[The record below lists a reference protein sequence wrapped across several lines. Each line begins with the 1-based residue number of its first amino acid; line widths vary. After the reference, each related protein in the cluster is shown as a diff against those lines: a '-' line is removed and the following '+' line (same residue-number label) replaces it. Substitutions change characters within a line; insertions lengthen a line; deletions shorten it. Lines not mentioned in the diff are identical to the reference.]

1 MKKLNN
7 ANTNAMEMFN
17 ASIVN
22 SRRNDVKANLL
33 NAELDLNQLMQLTD
47 INEEMKQS
55 NAPIQVLQK
64 IYNPESL
71 VGAVTNV
78 VGNFCNVNVRTEKG
92 FNLFKEKLAKL
103 NNEGVHVPYGD
114 SIWVEGVN
122 VFSGFHFSTGKFYCY
137 HIVTND
143 EMEAIADKI
152 AHMRKD
158 SMTVEDA
165 LALQHDLTPL
175 LRAWQESSIDCTK
188 DKSKKFNY
196 NFKDFFKAINVV
208 STFCKKHSDKIV
220 MNTKEAFKDSSKDF
234 RITLP
239 SDNNDEVAEDLVGRV
254 TEEIRTAAETF
265 FNGSMKELHNLADMK
280 AYDKFRGYAKQN
292 AELAFFI
299 RDIYNLCYNSLNDKE
314 AVLVKEDYAA
324 MRNAIYTKA
333 NTLEIAPEDVIN
345 IAIDTAMVSISETN
359 EGWVVGDSFVENFK
373 AYPVK
378 NIFANEYVYALTNKN
393 NTVVIAT
400 EDNIAEIYRDIEDG
414 EVFNFVNG
422 VAYDNNDEEVLVIDN
437 DYTGEAYEED
447 GVIVASIYEYQEV
460 KAMVVYKTCDE
471 TSVGSKLVYD
481 KAGKYFNELVKANNY
496 EGIRVIG
503 QNCNGIRNNERMI
516 GIFRGTVAFNKGET
530 FDDMKVLSFEPSNGN
545 QRVFF
550 VIVK

>member
-33 NAELDLNQLMQLTD
+33 NAELDLNQLMQLKD

-92 FNLFKEKLAKL
+92 FNLFKDKLAKL
-103 NNEGVHVPYGD
+103 NNEGIHVPYGD

-208 STFCKKHSDKIV
+208 STFCKKHSDQIV

-234 RITLP
+234 MYT
-239 SDNNDEVAEDLVGRV
+239 D
-254 TEEIRTAAETF
+254 
-265 FNGSMKELHNLADMK
+265 HNANK
-280 AYDKFRGYAKQN
+280 
-292 AELAFFI
+292 
-299 RDIYNLCYNSLNDKE
+299 C
-314 AVLVKEDYAA
+314 
-324 MRNAIYTKA
+324 TK
-333 NTLEIAPEDVIN
+333 
-345 IAIDTAMVSISETN
+345 
-359 EGWVVGDSFVENFK
+359 K
-373 AYPVK
+373 
-378 NIFANEYVYALTNKN
+378 
-393 NTVVIAT
+393 
-400 EDNIAEIYRDIEDG
+400 
-414 EVFNFVNG
+414 
-422 VAYDNNDEEVLVIDN
+422 
-437 DYTGEAYEED
+437 
-447 GVIVASIYEYQEV
+447 
-460 KAMVVYKTCDE
+460 
-471 TSVGSKLVYD
+471 
-481 KAGKYFNELVKANNY
+481 
-496 EGIRVIG
+496 
-503 QNCNGIRNNERMI
+503 
-516 GIFRGTVAFNKGET
+516 
-530 FDDMKVLSFEPSNGN
+530 
-545 QRVFF
+545 
-550 VIVK
+550 

>member
-1 MKKLNN
+1 MKKSMNN
-7 ANTNAMEMFN
+7 AYEMFMNNEVN
-17 ASIVN
+17 AVEN
-22 SRRNDVKANLL
+22 NVKAGLL
-33 NAELDLNQLMQLTD
+33 NADLNLDQLMQLKD

-78 VGNFCNVNVRTEKG
+78 VGNFCNINVRTEIG
-92 FNLFKEKLAKL
+92 FRLFKDNLAKL
-103 NNEGVHVPYGD
+103 NNEGTHVPYGD

-152 AHMRKD
+152 AHMTKD
-158 SMTVEDA
+158 NMTVEDA

-208 STFCKKHSDKIV
+208 STFCKKHADKIV
-220 MNTKEAFKDSSKDF
+220 MNTKEVFKDSSKNF
-234 RITLP
+234 KITLP

-254 TEEIRTAAETF
+254 TEEIRTASENF
-265 FNGSMKELHNLADMK
+265 FNNSMKKLHSLADMS
-280 AYDKFRGYAKQN
+280 AYNEFRGYAKQN
-292 AELAFFI
+292 AQLALFI
-299 RDIYNLCYNSLNDKE
+299 KDVYNLCYNSLNED
-314 AVLVKEDYAA
+314 ARLVKDDYAA

-333 NTLEIAPEDVIN
+333 EQLNIAKEDVVKV
-345 IAIDTAMVSISETN
+345 AIDTAMARIKETN
-359 EGWVVGDSFVENFK
+359 EGWVVGDSYVDNFK

-378 NIFANEYVYALTNKN
+378 NIFPDEYVYALTNKCDYK
-393 NTVVIAT
+393 VIAT
-400 EDNIAEIYRDIEDG
+400 EDNIVEIYRDIEDG
-414 EVFNFVNG
+414 EVFNFING
-422 VAYDNNDEEVLVIDN
+422 VAYDEDDEEIIVIDN
-437 DYTGEAYEED
+437 DYTGEAYEKD
-447 GVIVASIYEYQEV
+447 GAIVASIYEHDTL
-460 KAMVVYKTCDE
+460 KAIMVYKTCAANSGKQI
-471 TSVGSKLVYD
+471 TYD
-481 KAGKYFNELVKANNY
+481 KTGAYFNELVEAENY

-516 GIFRGTVAFNKGET
+516 GIFRSNVAFTKGE
-530 FDDMKVLSFEPSNGN
+530 FIEIDHVLSFEPSNGN
-545 QRVFF
+545 QRMFF

>member
-1 MKKLNN
+1 MKKSMNN
-7 ANTNAMEMFN
+7 AYEMFMN
-17 ASIVN
+17 NDITTREN
-22 SRRNDVKANLL
+22 SLKSCLL
-33 NAELDLNQLMQLTD
+33 NANLNLDQLMQLTN

-78 VGNFCNVNVRTEKG
+78 VGNFCNINVKTEVG
-92 FNLFKEKLAKL
+92 FRLFRDNLAKL
-103 NNEGVHVPYGD
+103 NNNGIHTPYGD

-143 EMEAIADKI
+143 EMEAIENKI
-152 AHMRKD
+152 AHMTKD
-158 SMTVEDA
+158 NMTVEDA

-208 STFCKKHSDKIV
+208 STFCKKHADQIV
-220 MNTKEAFKDSSKDF
+220 MNTKEVFKDSSKNF
-234 RITLP
+234 KITLP

-254 TEEIRTAAETF
+254 TEEIRTASENF
-265 FNGSMKELHNLADMK
+265 FNNSMKKLHSLADMS
-280 AYDKFRGYAKQN
+280 AYNEFRGYAKQN
-292 AELAFFI
+292 AQLALFI
-299 RDIYNLCYNSLNDKE
+299 KDVYNLCYNSLNED
-314 AVLVKEDYAA
+314 ARLVKDDYAA

-333 NTLEIAPEDVIN
+333 EQLNIAKEDVVKV
-345 IAIDTAMVSISETN
+345 AIDTAMARIKETN
-359 EGWVVGDSFVENFK
+359 EGWVVGDSYVDNFK

-378 NIFANEYVYALTNKN
+378 NIFPDEYVYALTNKCDYK
-393 NTVVIAT
+393 VIAT
-400 EDNIAEIYRDIEDG
+400 EDNIVEIYRDIEDG
-414 EVFNFVNG
+414 EVFNFING
-422 VAYDNNDEEVLVIDN
+422 VAYDEDDEEIIVIDN
-437 DYTGEAYEED
+437 DYTGEAYEKD
-447 GVIVASIYEYQEV
+447 GAIVASIYEHDTL
-460 KAMVVYKTCDE
+460 KAMMVYKTCAANSGKQI
-471 TSVGSKLVYD
+471 TYD
-481 KAGKYFNELVKANNY
+481 KTGAYFNELVEAENY

-516 GIFRGTVAFNKGET
+516 GIFRSNVAFTKGE
-530 FDDMKVLSFEPSNGN
+530 FIEIDHVLSFEPSNGN
-545 QRVFF
+545 QRMFF

>member
-1 MKKLNN
+1 MSKNTMNN
-7 ANTNAMEMFN
+7 AYEMFMNNEVN
-17 ASIVN
+17 AVEN
-22 SRRNDVKANLL
+22 NVKAGLL
-33 NAELDLNQLMQLTD
+33 NADLNLDQLMQLTN

-78 VGNFCNVNVRTEKG
+78 VGNFCNINLRTEVG
-92 FNLFKEKLAKL
+92 FRLFRDNLAKL
-103 NNEGVHVPYGD
+103 NNNGIHTPYGD

-143 EMEAIADKI
+143 EMEAIENKI
-152 AHMRKD
+152 AHMTKD
-158 SMTVEDA
+158 NMTVEDA

-208 STFCKKHSDKIV
+208 STFCKKHADQIV
-220 MNTKEAFKDSSKDF
+220 MNTKEVFKDSSKNF
-234 RITLP
+234 KITLP

-254 TEEIRTAAETF
+254 TEEIRTAAENF
-265 FNGSMKELHNLADMK
+265 FNNSMKKLHSLADMS
-280 AYDKFRGYAKQN
+280 AYNEFRGYAKQN
-292 AELAFFI
+292 AQLALFI
-299 RDIYNLCYNSLNDKE
+299 KDVYNLCYNSLNED
-314 AVLVKEDYAA
+314 ARLVKDDYAA

-333 NTLEIAPEDVIN
+333 EQLNIAKEDVVK
-345 IAIDTAMVSISETN
+345 IAIDTAMARIKETN
-359 EGWVVGDSFVENFK
+359 EGWVVGDSYVDNFK

-378 NIFANEYVYALTNKN
+378 NIFPDEYVYALTNKCDYK
-393 NTVVIAT
+393 VIAT
-400 EDNIAEIYRDIEDG
+400 EDNIVEIYRDIEDG

-422 VAYDNNDEEVLVIDN
+422 VAYDEDDEEIIVIDN
-437 DYTGEAYEED
+437 DYTGEAYEKD
-447 GVIVASIYEYQEV
+447 GAIVASIYEHDTL
-460 KAMVVYKTCDE
+460 KAMMVYKTCAANSGKQI
-471 TSVGSKLVYD
+471 TYD
-481 KAGKYFNELVKANNY
+481 KTGAYFNELVEAENY

-516 GIFRGTVAFNKGET
+516 GIFRSNVAFTKGE
-530 FDDMKVLSFEPSNGN
+530 FIEIDHVLSFEPSNGN
-545 QRVFF
+545 QRMFF
-550 VIVK
+550 VVIK

>member
-33 NAELDLNQLMQLTD
+33 NAELDLNQLMQLKD

-55 NAPIQVLQK
+55 NAPIQILQK

-92 FNLFKEKLAKL
+92 FELFKEKLAKL
-103 NNEGVHVPYGD
+103 NNEGTHVPYGD

-158 SMTVEDA
+158 DMTVEDA

-196 NFKDFFKAINVV
+196 NFKDFFKAINVI
-208 STFCKKHSDKIV
+208 STFCKKHSDQIV
-220 MNTKEAFKDSSKDF
+220 MNTKEVFKDSSKDF

-265 FNGSMKELHNLADMK
+265 FNDSMKELHNLADMK

-359 EGWVVGDSFVENFK
+359 EGWVVGDSYVDKFK

-393 NTVVIAT
+393 DTIVIAT
-400 EDNIAEIYRDIEDG
+400 ENNIAEIYRDIEDD
-414 EVFNFVNG
+414 EEFNFVNG
-422 VAYDNNDEEVLVIDN
+422 KAVDEDGETILVIDN
-437 DYTGEAYEED
+437 DYTGRAYEED

-471 TSVGSKLVYD
+471 TSVGNKLVYD

-503 QNCNGIRNNERMI
+503 KNCNGIRNNERMI

-530 FDDMKVLSFEPSNGN
+530 FDDIKVLSFEPSNGN

-550 VIVK
+550 VTVK

>member
-1 MKKLNN
+1 MKKSMNN
-7 ANTNAMEMFN
+7 AYEMFMN
-17 ASIVN
+17 
-22 SRRNDVKANLL
+22 NDVTARENSLKSCLL
-33 NAELDLNQLMQLTD
+33 NADLNLDQLMQLTN

-78 VGNFCNVNVRTEKG
+78 VGNFCNINVKTEVG
-92 FNLFKEKLAKL
+92 FRLFRDNLAKL
-103 NNEGVHVPYGD
+103 NNNGIHTPYGD

-143 EMEAIADKI
+143 EMEAIENKI
-152 AHMRKD
+152 AHMTKD
-158 SMTVEDA
+158 NMTVEDA

-208 STFCKKHSDKIV
+208 STFCKKHADQIV
-220 MNTKEAFKDSSKDF
+220 MNTKEVFKDSSKNF
-234 RITLP
+234 KITLP

-254 TEEIRTAAETF
+254 TEEIRTASENF
-265 FNGSMKELHNLADMK
+265 FNNSMKKLHSLADMS
-280 AYDKFRGYAKQN
+280 AYNEFRGYAKQN
-292 AELAFFI
+292 AQLALFI
-299 RDIYNLCYNSLNDKE
+299 KDVYNLCYNSLNDETKL
-314 AVLVKEDYAA
+314 AKDDYAT

-333 NTLEIAPEDVIN
+333 EQLNMAKEDVVKV
-345 IAIDTAMVSISETN
+345 AIDTAMARIKETN
-359 EGWVVGDSFVENFK
+359 EGWVVGDSYVDNFK

-378 NIFANEYVYALTNKN
+378 NIFPDEYVYALTNKCDYK
-393 NTVVIAT
+393 VIAT
-400 EDNIAEIYRDIEDG
+400 EDNIVEIYRDIEDG

-422 VAYDNNDEEVLVIDN
+422 VAYDEDDEEIIVIDN
-437 DYTGEAYEED
+437 DYTGEAYEKD
-447 GVIVASIYEYQEV
+447 GAIVASIYEHDTL
-460 KAMVVYKTCDE
+460 KAMMVYKTCAANSGKQI
-471 TSVGSKLVYD
+471 TYD
-481 KAGKYFNELVKANNY
+481 KTGAYFNELVEAENY

-516 GIFRGTVAFNKGET
+516 GIFRSNVAFTKGE
-530 FDDMKVLSFEPSNGN
+530 FIEIDHVLSFEPSNGN
-545 QRVFF
+545 QRMFF
-550 VIVK
+550 VVIK

>member
-1 MKKLNN
+1 MKKSMNN
-7 ANTNAMEMFN
+7 AYEMFMN
-17 ASIVN
+17 NEVN
-22 SRRNDVKANLL
+22 VVENNVKAGLL
-33 NAELDLNQLMQLTD
+33 NANLNLDQLMQLEN

-78 VGNFCNVNVRTEKG
+78 VGNFCNINVRTEVG
-92 FNLFKEKLAKL
+92 FRLFRDNLAKL
-103 NNEGVHVPYGD
+103 NNEGAHVPYGD

-152 AHMRKD
+152 AHMTKD
-158 SMTVEDA
+158 NMTVEDA

-208 STFCKKHSDKIV
+208 STFCKKHADQIA
-220 MNTKEAFKDSSKDF
+220 MNTKEVFKDSSKNF
-234 RITLP
+234 KITLP

-254 TEEIRTAAETF
+254 TEEIRTASENF
-265 FNGSMKELHNLADMK
+265 FNNSMKKLHSLADMS
-280 AYDKFRGYAKQN
+280 AYNEFMGYAKQN
-292 AELAFFI
+292 AQLALFI
-299 RDIYNLCYNSLNDKE
+299 KDIYNLCYNSLNDN
-314 AVLVKEDYAA
+314 AILAKEDYAA

-333 NTLEIAPEDVIN
+333 EQLNIAEEDVVKV
-345 IAIDTAMVSISETN
+345 AIDTAMARIKETN
-359 EGWVVGDSFVENFK
+359 EGWVVGDSYVDNFK

-378 NIFANEYVYALTNKN
+378 NIFPNEYVYALTNKCDYK
-393 NTVVIAT
+393 VIAT
-400 EDNIAEIYRDIEDG
+400 EDNIVEIYRDIEDG
-414 EVFNFVNG
+414 EVFNFING
-422 VAYDNNDEEVLVIDN
+422 IAYDEDDEEIIVIDN
-437 DYTGEAYEED
+437 DYTGEAYEKD
-447 GVIVASIYEYQEV
+447 GTIVASIYEHDTL
-460 KAMVVYKTCDE
+460 KAMMVYKTCAA
-471 TSVGSKLVYD
+471 TNGKQITYD
-481 KAGKYFNELVKANNY
+481 KTGAYFNELVKADKY

-516 GIFRGTVAFNKGET
+516 GVFRSNVAFTKGE
-530 FDDMKVLSFEPSNGN
+530 FIEIDHVLSFEPSNGN
-545 QRVFF
+545 QRMFF
-550 VIVK
+550 VIIK

>member
-1 MKKLNN
+1 MKKSMNN
-7 ANTNAMEMFN
+7 AYEMFMNNEVN
-17 ASIVN
+17 AVEN
-22 SRRNDVKANLL
+22 NVKAGLL
-33 NAELDLNQLMQLTD
+33 NADLNLDQLMQLKD

-78 VGNFCNVNVRTEKG
+78 VGNFCNINVRTEIG
-92 FNLFKEKLAKL
+92 FRLFKDNLAKL
-103 NNEGVHVPYGD
+103 NNEGTHVPYGD
-114 SIWVEGVN
+114 SIWIEGVN

-158 SMTVEDA
+158 NMTVEDA

-188 DKSKKFNY
+188 DKSKKFHY

-208 STFCKKHSDKIV
+208 STFCKKHADQIA
-220 MNTKEAFKDSSKDF
+220 MNTKEVFKDSSKNF
-234 RITLP
+234 KITLP

-254 TEEIRTAAETF
+254 TEEIRTASENF
-265 FNGSMKELHNLADMK
+265 FNNSMKKLHSLADMS
-280 AYDKFRGYAKQN
+280 AYNEFRGYAKQN
-292 AELAFFI
+292 AQLALFI
-299 RDIYNLCYNSLNDKE
+299 KDIFNLCYNSLNDS

-333 NTLEIAPEDVIN
+333 EQLNIAKEDVVKV
-345 IAIDTAMVSISETN
+345 AIDTAMARIKETN
-359 EGWVVGDSFVENFK
+359 EGWIVGDSYVDNFK

-378 NIFANEYVYALTNKN
+378 NIFPDEYVYALTNKCDYK
-393 NTVVIAT
+393 VIAT
-400 EDNIAEIYRDIEDG
+400 EANIVEIYRDIEDG

-422 VAYDNNDEEVLVIDN
+422 VAYDEDDEEIIVIDN
-437 DYTGEAYEED
+437 DYTGEAYEKD
-447 GVIVASIYEYQEV
+447 GAIVASIYEHDTL
-460 KAMVVYKTCDE
+460 KAMMVYKTCAA
-471 TSVGSKLVYD
+471 TNGKQITYD
-481 KAGKYFNELVKANNY
+481 KTGKYFNELVKAENY

-516 GIFRGTVAFNKGET
+516 GIFRSNVAFTKGE
-530 FDDMKVLSFEPSNGN
+530 FIEIDHVLSFEPSNGN
-545 QRVFF
+545 QRMFF
-550 VIVK
+550 VVIK

>member
-103 NNEGVHVPYGD
+103 NNEGIHVPYGD

-208 STFCKKHSDKIV
+208 STFCKKHSDQIV

-265 FNGSMKELHNLADMK
+265 FNGSMKELHSLADMK

-333 NTLEIAPEDVIN
+333 NTLGIALEDVIN

-393 NTVVIAT
+393 DTVVIAT

-414 EVFNFVNG
+414 EEFNFVNG
-422 VAYDNNDEEVLVIDN
+422 KAVGEDGKTILAIDN
-437 DYTGEAYEED
+437 DYTGRAYEED
-447 GVIVASIYEYQEV
+447 GVIIASIYEYQEV

-530 FDDMKVLSFEPSNGN
+530 FDDIKVLSFEPSNGN

-550 VIVK
+550 VVVK

>member
-22 SRRNDVKANLL
+22 SRRNDVKTNLL
-33 NAELDLNQLMQLTD
+33 NAELDLNQLMQLKD

-208 STFCKKHSDKIV
+208 STFCKKHSDQIV

-393 NTVVIAT
+393 DTVVIAT

>member
-22 SRRNDVKANLL
+22 SRRNDVKTNLL
-33 NAELDLNQLMQLTD
+33 NAELDLNQLMQLKD

-359 EGWVVGDSFVENFK
+359 EGWVVGNSFVENFK

-393 NTVVIAT
+393 DTVVIAT

>member
-33 NAELDLNQLMQLTD
+33 NAELDLNQLMQLKD

-55 NAPIQVLQK
+55 NAPIQILQK

-92 FNLFKEKLAKL
+92 FELFKEKLAKL
-103 NNEGVHVPYGD
+103 NNEGTHVPYGD

-152 AHMRKD
+152 AHMTKD
-158 SMTVEDA
+158 NMTVEDA

-208 STFCKKHSDKIV
+208 STFCKKHSDQIV

-265 FNGSMKELHNLADMK
+265 FNGSMRELHNLADMK

-292 AELAFFI
+292 AELALFI
-299 RDIYNLCYNSLNDKE
+299 KDIYNLCYNSLNEE
-314 AVLVKEDYAA
+314 AKLVKEDYAD

-333 NTLEIAPEDVIN
+333 EQLNIAKEDVVKV
-345 IAIDTAMVSISETN
+345 AIDTAMARIKETK
-359 EGWVVGDSFVENFK
+359 EGWVVGDSYVDNFK

-378 NIFANEYVYALTNKN
+378 NIFSDEYVYALTNKCDYK
-393 NTVVIAT
+393 VIAT
-400 EDNIAEIYRDIEDG
+400 ENNIVEIYRDIEDD

-422 VAYDNNDEEVLVIDN
+422 VAYDNDDE
-437 DYTGEAYEED
+437 
-447 GVIVASIYEYQEV
+447 SI
-460 KAMVVYKTCDE
+460 C
-471 TSVGSKLVYD
+471 
-481 KAGKYFNELVKANNY
+481 
-496 EGIRVIG
+496 
-503 QNCNGIRNNERMI
+503 
-516 GIFRGTVAFNKGET
+516 
-530 FDDMKVLSFEPSNGN
+530 
-545 QRVFF
+545 
-550 VIVK
+550 

>member
-33 NAELDLNQLMQLTD
+33 NAELDLNQLMQLKD

-55 NAPIQVLQK
+55 NAPIQILQK

-92 FNLFKEKLAKL
+92 FNLFKDKLAKL
-103 NNEGVHVPYGD
+103 NNEGIHVPYGD

-158 SMTVEDA
+158 DMTVEDA

-196 NFKDFFKAINVV
+196 SFKDFFKAINVV
-208 STFCKKHSDKIV
+208 STFCKKHSDQIV

-333 NTLEIAPEDVIN
+333 NTLGIAPEDVIN

-378 NIFANEYVYALTNKN
+378 NIFANEYVYALTNKS

-414 EVFNFVNG
+414 EEFNFVNG
-422 VAYDNNDEEVLVIDN
+422 KAVDEDGETILVIDN
-437 DYTGEAYEED
+437 DYTGRAYEED
-447 GVIVASIYEYQEV
+447 GVVVASIYEYQEV

-471 TSVGSKLVYD
+471 TSVGNKLVYD

-516 GIFRGTVAFNKGET
+516 GIFRGTVVFTKGE
-530 FDDMKVLSFEPSNGN
+530 FIEIDHVLSFEPNNGN
-545 QRVFF
+545 QRMFF

>member
-33 NAELDLNQLMQLTD
+33 NAELDLNQLMQLKD

-92 FNLFKEKLAKL
+92 FNLFKDKLAKL
-103 NNEGVHVPYGD
+103 NNEGIHVPYGD

-208 STFCKKHSDKIV
+208 STFCKKHSDQIV

-393 NTVVIAT
+393 NTIVIAT
-400 EDNIAEIYRDIEDG
+400 EDNIAEIYRDIEDD
-414 EVFNFVNG
+414 EEFNFVNG
-422 VAYDNNDEEVLVIDN
+422 KAVDEDGETILVIDN
-437 DYTGEAYEED
+437 DYTGRAYEED
-447 GVIVASIYEYQEV
+447 GVIIASIYEYQEV

-471 TSVGSKLVYD
+471 NSVGNKLVYD
-481 KAGKYFNELVKANNY
+481 KAGKYFNELVKASNY

-503 QNCNGIRNNERMI
+503 KNCNGIRNNERMI

-530 FDDMKVLSFEPSNGN
+530 FDDIKVLSFEPSNGN
-545 QRVFF
+545 QRIFF
-550 VIVK
+550 VTVK

>member
-103 NNEGVHVPYGD
+103 NNEGIHVPYGD

-208 STFCKKHSDKIV
+208 STFCKKHSDQIV

-333 NTLEIAPEDVIN
+333 NTLGIAPEDVVN

-378 NIFANEYVYALTNKN
+378 NIFANEYVYALTNKCDYK
-393 NTVVIAT
+393 VIAT
-400 EDNIAEIYRDIEDG
+400 EDNIAEIYRDIEDD

-437 DYTGEAYEED
+437 DYTGEAYEKD

-471 TSVGSKLVYD
+471 TSVGNKLVYD
-481 KAGKYFNELVKANNY
+481 KAGKYFNELVKENNY

-503 QNCNGIRNNERMI
+503 KNCNGIRNDERMI

-530 FDDMKVLSFEPSNGN
+530 FDDIKVLSFEPSNGN

>member
-22 SRRNDVKANLL
+22 SRRNDVKTNLL
-33 NAELDLNQLMQLTD
+33 NAELDLNQLMQLKD

-92 FNLFKEKLAKL
+92 FNLFKDKLAKL
-103 NNEGVHVPYGD
+103 NNKGVHVPYGD

-158 SMTVEDA
+158 DMTVEDA

-208 STFCKKHSDKIV
+208 STFCKKHSDQIV

-234 RITLP
+234 KITLP

-333 NTLEIAPEDVIN
+333 NTLGIALEDVVN
-345 IAIDTAMVSISETN
+345 IAIDTAMVSISETD
-359 EGWVVGDSFVENFK
+359 EGWVVGDSYVDKFK

-378 NIFANEYVYALTNKN
+378 NIFANEYVYALTNRN

-400 EDNIAEIYRDIEDG
+400 EDNIAEIYRDIEDD
-414 EVFNFVNG
+414 EEFNFVNG
-422 VAYDNNDEEVLVIDN
+422 KVVDEDGETILAIDN
-437 DYTGEAYEED
+437 DYTGRAYEED

-460 KAMVVYKTCDE
+460 RAMVVYKTCDE
-471 TSVGSKLVYD
+471 SSVGNKLVYD

-503 QNCNGIRNNERMI
+503 KNCNGIRNDERMI

-530 FDDMKVLSFEPSNGN
+530 FDDIKVLSFEPSNGN

>member
-1 MKKLNN
+1 MSKNTMNN
-7 ANTNAMEMFN
+7 AYEMFMNNEVN
-17 ASIVN
+17 AVEN
-22 SRRNDVKANLL
+22 NVKAGLL
-33 NAELDLNQLMQLTD
+33 NADLNLDQLMQLTD
-47 INEEMKQS
+47 INDEMKQS

-64 IYNPESL
+64 IYNPVSL

-78 VGNFCNVNVRTEKG
+78 VGNFCNINVRTEVG
-92 FNLFKEKLAKL
+92 FRLFKDNLAKL
-103 NNEGVHVPYGD
+103 NNEGTHVPYGD

-158 SMTVEDA
+158 DMTVEDA

-208 STFCKKHSDKIV
+208 STFCKKHADQIA
-220 MNTKEAFKDSSKDF
+220 MNTKEVFKDSSKNF
-234 RITLP
+234 KITLP

-254 TEEIRTAAETF
+254 TEEIRTASENF
-265 FNGSMKELHNLADMK
+265 FNNSMKKLHSLADMS
-280 AYDKFRGYAKQN
+280 AYNEFRGYAKQN
-292 AELAFFI
+292 AQLALFI
-299 RDIYNLCYNSLNDKE
+299 KDIFNLCYNSLNDSAK
-314 AVLVKEDYAA
+314 LVKEDYAA

-333 NTLEIAPEDVIN
+333 EQLNIAKEDVVKV
-345 IAIDTAMVSISETN
+345 AIDTAMARIKETK
-359 EGWVVGDSFVENFK
+359 EGWEVGDSYVDNFK

-378 NIFANEYVYALTNKN
+378 NIFADEYVYALTNKCDYK
-393 NTVVIAT
+393 VIAT
-400 EDNIAEIYRDIEDG
+400 EANIVEIYRDIEDG

-422 VAYDNNDEEVLVIDN
+422 VAYDEDDEEIIVIDN
-437 DYTGEAYEED
+437 DYTGEAYEKD
-447 GVIVASIYEYQEV
+447 GAIVASIYEHDTL
-460 KAMVVYKTCDE
+460 KAMMVYKTCAA
-471 TSVGSKLVYD
+471 TNGKQITYD
-481 KAGKYFNELVKANNY
+481 KTGKYFNELVKAENY

-516 GIFRGTVAFNKGET
+516 GIFRSNVTFTKGE
-530 FDDMKVLSFEPSNGN
+530 FIEIDHVLSFEPSNGN
-545 QRVFF
+545 QRMFF
-550 VIVK
+550 VVIK

>member
-22 SRRNDVKANLL
+22 SRRNDVKTNLL
-33 NAELDLNQLMQLTD
+33 NAELDLNQLMQLKD

-265 FNGSMKELHNLADMK
+265 FNGSMKELHSLADMK

-292 AELAFFI
+292 TELALFI
-299 RDIYNLCYNSLNDKE
+299 KIYNLCYNSLNDKE

-393 NTVVIAT
+393 DTVVIAT

-437 DYTGEAYEED
+437 DYTGEAYEKD

-516 GIFRGTVAFNKGET
+516 GIFRGTVAFAKGE
-530 FDDMKVLSFEPSNGN
+530 FIEIDHVLSFEPSNGN
-545 QRVFF
+545 QRMFF

>member
-33 NAELDLNQLMQLTD
+33 NAELDLNQLMQLKD

-55 NAPIQVLQK
+55 NAPIQILQK

-92 FNLFKEKLAKL
+92 FELFKEKLAKL
-103 NNEGVHVPYGD
+103 NNEGIHVPYGD

-158 SMTVEDA
+158 DMTVEDA

-208 STFCKKHSDKIV
+208 STFCKKHSDQIV
-220 MNTKEAFKDSSKDF
+220 MNTKEVFKDSSKDF

-265 FNGSMKELHNLADMK
+265 FNDSMKELHNLADMK

-345 IAIDTAMVSISETN
+345 IAIDTVMVSISETN
-359 EGWVVGDSFVENFK
+359 EGWVVGDSYVDKFK

-393 NTVVIAT
+393 DTIVIAT
-400 EDNIAEIYRDIEDG
+400 EDNIAEIYRDIEDN
-414 EVFNFVNG
+414 EEFNFVNG
-422 VAYDNNDEEVLVIDN
+422 KAVDEDGETILVIDN
-437 DYTGEAYEED
+437 DYTGRAYEED

-471 TSVGSKLVYD
+471 TSVGNKLIYD

-496 EGIRVIG
+496 EGLRVIG
-503 QNCNGIRNNERMI
+503 KNCNGIRNNERMI

-530 FDDMKVLSFEPSNGN
+530 FDDIKVLSFEPSNGN
-545 QRVFF
+545 QRIFF
-550 VIVK
+550 VTVK

>member
-22 SRRNDVKANLL
+22 SRRNDVKTNLL
-33 NAELDLNQLMQLTD
+33 NAELDLNQLMQLKD

-393 NTVVIAT
+393 DTVVIAT

>member
-33 NAELDLNQLMQLTD
+33 NAELDLNQLMQLKD

-55 NAPIQVLQK
+55 NAPIQILQK

-92 FNLFKEKLAKL
+92 FELFKEKLAKL
-103 NNEGVHVPYGD
+103 NNEGTHVPYGD

-158 SMTVEDA
+158 DMTVEDA

-208 STFCKKHSDKIV
+208 STFCKKHSDQIV

-378 NIFANEYVYALTNKN
+378 NIFANEYIYALTNKN
-393 NTVVIAT
+393 NTIVIAT
-400 EDNIAEIYRDIEDG
+400 EDNIAEIYRDIEDD
-414 EVFNFVNG
+414 EEFNFVNG
-422 VAYDNNDEEVLVIDN
+422 KAVDEDGETILVIDN
-437 DYTGEAYEED
+437 DYTGRAYEED

-471 TSVGSKLVYD
+471 TSVGNKLVYD

-503 QNCNGIRNNERMI
+503 KNCNGIRNNERMI

-530 FDDMKVLSFEPSNGN
+530 FDDIKVLSFEPSNGN

-550 VIVK
+550 VTVK

>member
-22 SRRNDVKANLL
+22 SRRNDIKTNLL
-33 NAELDLNQLMQLTD
+33 NANLDLNQLMQLKD

-92 FNLFKEKLAKL
+92 FNLFKDKLAKL
-103 NNEGVHVPYGD
+103 NNEGKHVPYGD

-143 EMEAIADKI
+143 EMEAIANKI

-158 SMTVEDA
+158 DMTVEDA

-208 STFCKKHSDKIV
+208 STFCKKHSDQIV
-220 MNTKEAFKDSSKDF
+220 MNTKEVFKDSSKDF

-333 NTLEIAPEDVIN
+333 NTLGIASEDVIN
-345 IAIDTAMVSISETN
+345 IAIDTAMVSISETD

-393 NTVVIAT
+393 DTIVIAT
-400 EDNIAEIYRDIEDG
+400 EDNIAEIYRDIEDD
-414 EVFNFVNG
+414 EEFNFVNG
-422 VAYDNNDEEVLVIDN
+422 KAVDEDGETILVIDN
-437 DYTGEAYEED
+437 DYTGRAYEEN

-460 KAMVVYKTCDE
+460 KAMTVYKTCDE
-471 TSVGSKLVYD
+471 TSVGNKLVYD
-481 KAGKYFNELVKANNY
+481 KAGKYFNELVKENNY

-503 QNCNGIRNNERMI
+503 KNCNGLRNNERMI

-530 FDDMKVLSFEPSNGN
+530 FDDIKVLSFEPSNGN
-545 QRVFF
+545 QRIFF
-550 VIVK
+550 VVVK

>member
-1 MKKLNN
+1 MSKNTMNN
-7 ANTNAMEMFN
+7 AYEMFMNNEVN
-17 ASIVN
+17 AVEN
-22 SRRNDVKANLL
+22 NVKAGLL
-33 NAELDLNQLMQLTD
+33 NADLNLDQLMQLTN

-78 VGNFCNVNVRTEKG
+78 VGNFCNINLRTEVG
-92 FNLFKEKLAKL
+92 FRLFRDNLAKL
-103 NNEGVHVPYGD
+103 NNNGIHTPYGD

-143 EMEAIADKI
+143 EMEAIENKI
-152 AHMRKD
+152 AHMTKD
-158 SMTVEDA
+158 NMTVEDA

-208 STFCKKHSDKIV
+208 STFCKKHADQIV
-220 MNTKEAFKDSSKDF
+220 MNTKEVFKDSSKNF
-234 RITLP
+234 KITLP

-254 TEEIRTAAETF
+254 TEEIRTASENF
-265 FNGSMKELHNLADMK
+265 FNNSMKKLHSLADMS
-280 AYDKFRGYAKQN
+280 AYNEFRGYAKQN
-292 AELAFFI
+292 AQLALFI
-299 RDIYNLCYNSLNDKE
+299 KDVYNLCYNSLNED
-314 AVLVKEDYAA
+314 ARLVKDDYAA

-333 NTLEIAPEDVIN
+333 EQLNIAKEDVVK
-345 IAIDTAMVSISETN
+345 IAIDTAMARIKETN
-359 EGWVVGDSFVENFK
+359 EGWVVGDSYVDNFK

-378 NIFANEYVYALTNKN
+378 NIFPDEYVYALTNKCDYK
-393 NTVVIAT
+393 VIAT
-400 EDNIAEIYRDIEDG
+400 EDNIVEIYRDIEDG

-422 VAYDNNDEEVLVIDN
+422 VAYDEDDEEIIVIDN
-437 DYTGEAYEED
+437 DYTGEAYEKD
-447 GVIVASIYEYQEV
+447 GAIVASIYEHDTL
-460 KAMVVYKTCDE
+460 KAMMVYKTCAANSGKQI
-471 TSVGSKLVYD
+471 TYD
-481 KAGKYFNELVKANNY
+481 KTGAYFNELVEAENY

-516 GIFRGTVAFNKGET
+516 GIFRSNVAFTKGE
-530 FDDMKVLSFEPSNGN
+530 FIEIDHVLSFEPSNGN
-545 QRVFF
+545 QRMFF
-550 VIVK
+550 VVIK

>member
-1 MKKLNN
+1 MKKSMNN
-7 ANTNAMEMFN
+7 AYEMFMNNEVN
-17 ASIVN
+17 AVEN
-22 SRRNDVKANLL
+22 NVKAGLL
-33 NAELDLNQLMQLTD
+33 NADLNLDQLMQLKD

-78 VGNFCNVNVRTEKG
+78 VGNFCNINVRTEIG
-92 FNLFKEKLAKL
+92 FRLFKDNLAKL
-103 NNEGVHVPYGD
+103 NNEGTHVPYGD

-152 AHMRKD
+152 AHMTKD
-158 SMTVEDA
+158 NMTVEDA

-208 STFCKKHSDKIV
+208 STFCKKHADKIV
-220 MNTKEAFKDSSKDF
+220 MNTKEVFKDSSKNF
-234 RITLP
+234 KITLP

-254 TEEIRTAAETF
+254 TEEIRTASENF
-265 FNGSMKELHNLADMK
+265 FNNSMKKLHSLADMS
-280 AYDKFRGYAKQN
+280 AYNEFRGYAKQN
-292 AELAFFI
+292 AQLALFI
-299 RDIYNLCYNSLNDKE
+299 KDVYNLCYNSLNED
-314 AVLVKEDYAA
+314 ARLVKDDYAA

-333 NTLEIAPEDVIN
+333 EQLNIAKEDVVKV
-345 IAIDTAMVSISETN
+345 AIDTAMARIKETN
-359 EGWVVGDSFVENFK
+359 EGWVVGDSYVDNFK

-378 NIFANEYVYALTNKN
+378 NIFPDEYVYALTNKCDYK
-393 NTVVIAT
+393 VIAT
-400 EDNIAEIYRDIEDG
+400 EDNIVEIYRDIEDG
-414 EVFNFVNG
+414 EVFNFING
-422 VAYDNNDEEVLVIDN
+422 VAYDEDDEEIIVIDN
-437 DYTGEAYEED
+437 DYTGEAYEKD
-447 GVIVASIYEYQEV
+447 GAIVASIYEHDTL
-460 KAMVVYKTCDE
+460 KAIMVYKTCAANSGKQI
-471 TSVGSKLVYD
+471 TYD
-481 KAGKYFNELVKANNY
+481 KTGAYFNELVEAENY
-496 EGIRVIG
+496 EGLRVIG

-516 GIFRGTVAFNKGET
+516 GIFRSNVAFTKGE
-530 FDDMKVLSFEPSNGN
+530 FIEIDHVLSFEPSNGN
-545 QRVFF
+545 QRMFF

>member
-239 SDNNDEVAEDLVGRV
+239 SDNNDEVAEDLVGRI

>member
-393 NTVVIAT
+393 DTVVIAT